1 MLVLLEGTRM
11 SLSRLH
17 IVDDDPT
24 IREIARRVAE
34 AAGFEAL
41 GFDAPADFL
50 AAAASDPP
58 ELVLLDLAIGEQDG
72 IGVLEALAKLNSR
85 CAIIVLSGLED
96 RLVGAA
102 VRIGR
107 SLGLQMLEPLA
118 KPFQLH
124 DLRARLSA
132 AAAMV
137 LPIRESDVRDALA
150 SHQLVPRYQP
160 KVRLSDGAPVGC
172 EALVRWQ
179 HPSRGLLAP
188 SHFLP
193 LVEAGPSITPLTYQM
208 IERAMTDLA
217 AWRQR
222 HPGLSV
228 AVNVS
233 ARSLDDA
240 EFADRVW
247 EILARTGADPS
258 SLTLE
263 ITETAAMADT
273 AAVAAMLTRLR
284 IRKVNLSLDDFGTG
298 FSSLVE
304 LHRMPF
310 SELKVDRAFVGTM
323 ETDRDARVIV
333 KAIIGLAHT
342 LGLITV
348 AEGVETEAAMDMLR
362 EMGCDVAQGY
372 GIGKPMTAEAFQ
384 EWLDARAG
392 IAAPSLAPPLARA
405 G

>member
-1 MLVLLEGTRM
+1 
-11 SLSRLH
+11 
-17 IVDDDPT
+17 
-24 IREIARRVAE
+24 
-34 AAGFEAL
+34 
-41 GFDAPADFL
+41 
-50 AAAASDPP
+50 
-58 ELVLLDLAIGEQDG
+58 
-72 IGVLEALAKLNSR
+72 
-85 CAIIVLSGLED
+85 
-96 RLVGAA
+96 
-102 VRIGR
+102 
-107 SLGLQMLEPLA
+107 
-118 KPFQLH
+118 
-124 DLRARLSA
+124 
-132 AAAMV
+132 
-137 LPIRESDVRDALA
+137 
-150 SHQLVPRYQP
+150 
-160 KVRLSDGAPVGC
+160 
-172 EALVRWQ
+172 
-179 HPSRGLLAP
+179 
-188 SHFLP
+188 
-193 LVEAGPSITPLTYQM
+193 
-208 IERAMTDLA
+208 MTDLTS
-217 AWRQR
+217 WRQR

-233 ARSLDDA
+233 ARSLDDPD
-240 EFADRVW
+240 FADRVW

-310 SELKVDRAFVGTM
+310 SELKIDRAFVGTM

-342 LGLITV
+342 LGLTTV

-362 EMGCDVAQGY
+362 EMGCDVAQGF

-392 IAAPSLAPPLARA
+392 IAAPPLARV

>member
-1 MLVLLEGTRM
+1 MLSFFKGTRM
-11 SLSRLH
+11 SFSRLH

-24 IREIARRVAE
+24 IREIARRVADT
-34 AAGFEAL
+34 AGFEAL
-41 GFDAPADFL
+41 GFDAPAPFL
-50 AAAASDPP
+50 EAVAADPP

-72 IGVLEALAKLNSR
+72 IAVLEALAKLRCR
-85 CAIIVLSGLED
+85 CAIIVASGLEE
-96 RLVGAA
+96 RLVSAA

-118 KPFQLH
+118 KPFQLQ
-124 DLRARLSA
+124 DLRARLVA
-132 AAAMV
+132 AAALV
-137 LPIRESDVRDALA
+137 LPIRQADVQDALA
-150 SHQLVPRYQP
+150 NQQLVARYQP
-160 KVRLSDGAPVGC
+160 KIRLSDGAPVGC

-193 LVEAGPSITPLTYQM
+193 LVEAGPSITPMTYLM

-217 AWRQR
+217 RWRVQ
-222 HPGLSV
+222 HAGLSV

-240 EFADRVW
+240 DFADNVW
-247 EILARTGADPS
+247 EILARTNSDPA

-342 LGLITV
+342 LGLRAV
-348 AEGVETEAAMDMLR
+348 AEGVETEGTLEMLR
-362 EMGCDVAQGY
+362 EMGCDVAQGF
-372 GIGKPMTAEAFQ
+372 GIGKPMTADAFAA
-384 EWLDARAG
+384 WLDARTDTDASRNAG
-392 IAAPSLAPPLARA
+392 V

>member
-1 MLVLLEGTRM
+1 M
-11 SLSRLH
+11 SFSRLH

-24 IREIARRVAE
+24 IREIARRVAVT
-34 AAGFEAL
+34 AGFEAL
-41 GFDAPADFL
+41 GFDAPAPFL
-50 AAAASDPP
+50 DAVAADPP
-58 ELVLLDLAIGEQDG
+58 ELVLLDLAIGDQDG
-72 IGVLEALAKLNSR
+72 IGVLEALAKLRCR
-85 CAIIVLSGLED
+85 CAIIVASGLED

-107 SLGLQMLEPLA
+107 SLGLQMLEPLG
-118 KPFQLH
+118 KPFDLH
-124 DLRARLSA
+124 DLRARLA
-132 AAAMV
+132 AAAALV
-137 LPIRESDVRDALA
+137 LPIRQADVQDALA
-150 SHQLVPRYQP
+150 THQLVARYQP
-160 KVRLSDGAPVGC
+160 KVRVSDGAPVGC

-188 SHFLP
+188 SLFLP
-193 LVEAGPSITPLTYQM
+193 LVEAGPSITPLTYMM
-208 IERAMTDLA
+208 IEHAMTDLA
-217 AWRQR
+217 RWRVH

-240 EFADRVW
+240 EFSDRVW
-247 EILARTGADPS
+247 DILARTHADPA

-273 AAVAAMLTRLR
+273 AAVAAVLTRLR

-310 SELKVDRAFVGTM
+310 SELKVDRAFVSTM

-342 LGLITV
+342 LGLRTV
-348 AEGVETEAAMDMLR
+348 AEGVETESAMDMLR

-372 GIGKPMTAEAFQ
+372 GIGKPMTPDAFEA
-384 EWLDARAG
+384 WLDARAG
-392 IAAPSLAPPLARA
+392 LGAARA
-405 G
+405 SGAA

>member
-1 MLVLLEGTRM
+1 MLVLLEGMRM

-17 IVDDDPT
+17 VVDDDPT

-41 GFDAPADFL
+41 GFDAPAPFL

-96 RLVGAA
+96 RLVGSA

-124 DLRARLSA
+124 DLRARLAA

-137 LPIRESDVRDALA
+137 LPIRESDVQDALA
-150 SHQLVPRYQP
+150 SQQLVPRYQP

-193 LVEAGPSITPLTYQM
+193 LVEAGPSITPMTYQM

-217 AWRQR
+217 SWRQR

-233 ARSLDDA
+233 ARSLDDP

-310 SELKVDRAFVGTM
+310 SELKIDRAFVGTM

-342 LGLITV
+342 LGLTTV
-348 AEGVETEAAMDMLR
+348 AEGVETEGAMEMLR
-362 EMGCDVAQGY
+362 EMGCDVAQGF

-384 EWLDARAG
+384 EWLDARVG
-392 IAAPSLAPPLARA
+392 IGAPLLARA

>member
-1 MLVLLEGTRM
+1 M

-392 IAAPSLAPPLARA
+392 IAAPSLAPPPGPRGLAHGSR
-405 G
+405 

>member
-1 MLVLLEGTRM
+1 MFRVSEGTRM

-24 IREIARRVAE
+24 IREIARRVAG
-34 AAGFEAL
+34 AAGFQAL
-41 GFDAPADFL
+41 GFDAPGAFL
-50 AAAASDPP
+50 DAVAAEPP
-58 ELVLLDLAIGEQDG
+58 DLVLLDLAIGDQDG
-72 IGVLEALAKLNSR
+72 IAVLEALARLQCR
-85 CAIIVLSGLED
+85 CAIIVTSGLED
-96 RLVGAA
+96 RLVGSA

-107 SLGLQMLEPLA
+107 SLGLEMLEPLG
-118 KPFQLH
+118 KPFQLQ
-124 DLRARLSA
+124 DLRARLAA

-137 LPIRESDVRDALA
+137 LPIREADVQDALA
-150 SHQLVPRYQP
+150 SRQLVARYQP
-160 KVRLSDGAPVGC
+160 KLRLSDNTPVGC

-193 LVEAGPSITPLTYQM
+193 LVEAGSTITPLTYLM

-217 AWRQR
+217 TWRQR

-240 EFADRVW
+240 DFADRVW
-247 EILARTGADPS
+247 DILARTGADPA

-263 ITETAAMADT
+263 VTETAAMADT

-284 IRKVNLSLDDFGTG
+284 IRKVKLSLDDFGTG

-310 SELKVDRAFVGTM
+310 SELKVDRAFVSTM

-342 LGLITV
+342 LGLSTV

-372 GIGKPMTAEAFQ
+372 GIGKPMTAEAFG

-392 IAAPSLAPPLARA
+392 LTPPRAAGVA
-405 G
+405 

>member
-1 MLVLLEGTRM
+1 M
-11 SLSRLH
+11 SLSRLY

-24 IREIARRVAE
+24 VREIARRVAE
-34 AAGFEAL
+34 TAGFEAS
-41 GFDAPADFL
+41 GFDAPASFL
-50 AAAASDPP
+50 AAVAADPP
-58 ELVLLDLAIGEQDG
+58 DLVLLDLAIGEQDG
-72 IGVLEALAKLNSR
+72 IEVLERMAKLR
-85 CAIIVLSGLED
+85 CRSAIIVGSGLED
-96 RLVGAA
+96 RLVGAS

-118 KPFQLH
+118 KPFQLQ
-124 DLRARLSA
+124 DLRARLTA

-137 LPIRESDVRDALA
+137 LPIRQADVQNALDDE
-150 SHQLVPRYQP
+150 QLVARYQP
-160 KVRLSDGAPVGC
+160 KVRVSDGVPLGC

-193 LVEAGPSITPLTYQM
+193 LAEAGPSITPITYLM

-217 AWRQR
+217 RWRVR

-240 EFADRVW
+240 DFSDRVW
-247 EILARTGADPS
+247 DILARTGADPA

-273 AAVAAMLTRLR
+273 AAVAAVLTRLR

-310 SELKVDRAFVGTM
+310 SELKVDRAFVSAM
-323 ETDRDARVIV
+323 ETDREARVIV

-342 LGLITV
+342 LGLQTV
-348 AEGVETEAAMDMLR
+348 AEGVETEGTLEMLR
-362 EMGCDVAQGY
+362 DMGCDVAQGF
-372 GIGKPMTAEAFQ
+372 GIGRPMTADAFAA
-384 EWLDARAG
+384 WLDAKATPAEVSCIAG
-392 IAAPSLAPPLARA
+392 SA
-405 G
+405 

>member
-1 MLVLLEGTRM
+1 M

-34 AAGFEAL
+34 GAGFEAL
-41 GFDAPADFL
+41 GFDAPAPFL
-50 AAAASDPP
+50 VAAACDPP

-118 KPFQLH
+118 KPFQPQELK
-124 DLRARLSA
+124 ARLAA

-137 LPIRESDVRDALA
+137 LPIREADVQDALA

-160 KVRLSDGAPVGC
+160 KVRLSDGAAVGC

-179 HPSRGLLAP
+179 HPSRGLLPP

-217 AWRQR
+217 VWRTR

-233 ARSLDDA
+233 ARSLDDP

-247 EILARTGADPS
+247 DILARTGADPS

-273 AAVAAMLTRLR
+273 AAVAAILTRLR

-310 SELKVDRAFVGTM
+310 SELKVDRAFVSTM
-323 ETDRDARVIV
+323 ETDRDPRVIV

-342 LGLITV
+342 LGLSTV
-348 AEGVETEAAMDMLR
+348 AEGVETEGALDMLR

-372 GIGKPMTAEAFQ
+372 GIGKPMTAEAFLQ
-384 EWLDARAG
+384 WLDARAG
-392 IAAPSLAPPLARA
+392 IQGEPSPLAKL

>member
-50 AAAASDPP
+50 AAAASHPP

-118 KPFQLH
+118 KPFQLQ
-124 DLRARLSA
+124 DVRARLSA

-233 ARSLDDA
+233 ARSLDDP

-342 LGLITV
+342 LGLTTV

-392 IAAPSLAPPLARA
+392 IAAPSLAPPLARV